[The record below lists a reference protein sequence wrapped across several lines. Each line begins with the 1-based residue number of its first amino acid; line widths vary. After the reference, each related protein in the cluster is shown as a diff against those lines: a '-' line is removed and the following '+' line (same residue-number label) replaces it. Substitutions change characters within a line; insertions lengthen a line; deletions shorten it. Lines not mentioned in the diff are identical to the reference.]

1 MTIFEA
7 VKSTVTPRMAAE
19 HFGLSVSRN
28 GMVCCPFHN
37 DRHPSMKLN
46 EDYFYCFGCGA
57 KGDVIEFTSKL
68 FGITAMEAVQKLRAD
83 FGVQEDKPSILT
95 KLNLYRTQADNERL
109 CFRVLREYL
118 QILQDWK
125 VRFSPQTPE
134 DDPDDRFV
142 EACHMLECTQY
153 APNLPVHEDRLHVAN
168 GTLFLNGEF
177 TDHKEFCRNRL
188 PVKYDPEAPQPVT
201 WLHFLSELLEDEDIL
216 TLQEYLG
223 YCLIPTNRGQTMML
237 LKGNGGEGKSRIGV
251 VMQKMLG
258 DNLKNGS
265 IAKVERS
272 PFARADLEHQLLMVD
287 DDMKMEALKSTHYLK
302 SLITAEMP
310 MDLERK
316 GEQSYQGRCMSG
328 FWPFPTAIWN
338 PYTTT
343 RTASTGDS

>member
-7 VKSTVTPRMAAE
+7 AKSTVTPRMAAE

-28 GMVCCPFHN
+28 GMACCPFHN

-142 EACHMLECTQY
+142 EACHM
-153 APNLPVHEDRLHVAN
+153 
-168 GTLFLNGEF
+168 
-177 TDHKEFCRNRL
+177 
-188 PVKYDPEAPQPVT
+188 VK
-201 WLHFLSELLEDEDIL
+201 
-216 TLQEYLG
+216 
-223 YCLIPTNRGQTMML
+223 
-237 LKGNGGEGKSRIGV
+237 
-251 VMQKMLG
+251 
-258 DNLKNGS
+258 
-265 IAKVERS
+265 
-272 PFARADLEHQLLMVD
+272 
-287 DDMKMEALKSTHYLK
+287 
-302 SLITAEMP
+302 
-310 MDLERK
+310 
-316 GEQSYQGRCMSG
+316 
-328 FWPFPTAIWN
+328 
-338 PYTTT
+338 
-343 RTASTGDS
+343 

>member
-68 FGITAMEAVQKLRAD
+68 FGITAMEAAQKLRAD

-125 VRFSPQTPE
+125 VRFSPQTLE

-153 APNLPVHEDRLHVAN
+153 
-168 GTLFLNGEF
+168 
-177 TDHKEFCRNRL
+177 
-188 PVKYDPEAPQPVT
+188 
-201 WLHFLSELLEDEDIL
+201 
-216 TLQEYLG
+216 
-223 YCLIPTNRGQTMML
+223 ML
-237 LKGNGGEGKSRIGV
+237 
-251 VMQKMLG
+251 
-258 DNLKNGS
+258 D
-265 IAKVERS
+265 
-272 PFARADLEHQLLMVD
+272 LLMIGSPEERTELVN
-287 DDMKMEALKSTHYLK
+287 DMMKDNKFTLLQDHLREIKEESN
-302 SLITAEMP
+302 
-310 MDLERK
+310 
-316 GEQSYQGRCMSG
+316 EQ
-328 FWPFPTAIWN
+328 T
-338 PYTTT
+338 
-343 RTASTGDS
+343 

>member
-28 GMVCCPFHN
+28 GMACCPFHD

-46 EDYFYCFGCGA
+46 EEYFYCFGCGA

-68 FGITAMEAVQKLRAD
+68 FGITAMEAAQKLRAD

-125 VRFSPQTPE
+125 VRFSPQTLE

-153 APNLPVHEDRLHVAN
+153 MLDLQTIGSPEERTELVNDMMKDN
-168 GTLFLNGEF
+168 KITLLQ
-177 TDHKEFCRNRL
+177 DHLREIKEESN
-188 PVKYDPEAPQPVT
+188 E
-201 WLHFLSELLEDEDIL
+201 
-216 TLQEYLG
+216 
-223 YCLIPTNRGQTMML
+223 QT
-237 LKGNGGEGKSRIGV
+237 
-251 VMQKMLG
+251 
-258 DNLKNGS
+258 
-265 IAKVERS
+265 
-272 PFARADLEHQLLMVD
+272 
-287 DDMKMEALKSTHYLK
+287 
-302 SLITAEMP
+302 
-310 MDLERK
+310 
-316 GEQSYQGRCMSG
+316 
-328 FWPFPTAIWN
+328 
-338 PYTTT
+338 
-343 RTASTGDS
+343 

>member
-68 FGITAMEAVQKLRAD
+68 FGITAMEAAQKLRAD

-125 VRFSPQTPE
+125 VRFSPQTLE

-153 APNLPVHEDRLHVAN
+153 
-168 GTLFLNGEF
+168 
-177 TDHKEFCRNRL
+177 
-188 PVKYDPEAPQPVT
+188 
-201 WLHFLSELLEDEDIL
+201 
-216 TLQEYLG
+216 
-223 YCLIPTNRGQTMML
+223 ML
-237 LKGNGGEGKSRIGV
+237 
-251 VMQKMLG
+251 
-258 DNLKNGS
+258 D
-265 IAKVERS
+265 
-272 PFARADLEHQLLMVD
+272 LLMIGSPEERTELVN
-287 DDMKMEALKSTHYLK
+287 DMMKDNK
-302 SLITAEMP
+302 ITLLQDHLREIK
-310 MDLERK
+310 EESN
-316 GEQSYQGRCMSG
+316 EQ
-328 FWPFPTAIWN
+328 T
-338 PYTTT
+338 
-343 RTASTGDS
+343 

>member
-28 GMVCCPFHN
+28 GMACCPFHN

-125 VRFSPQTPE
+125 VRFSPQTLE

-153 APNLPVHEDRLHVAN
+153 MLDLLAIGSPKERTDLVNDMMKDN
-168 GTLFLNGEF
+168 KITLLQ
-177 TDHKEFCRNRL
+177 DHLREIKEESN
-188 PVKYDPEAPQPVT
+188 E
-201 WLHFLSELLEDEDIL
+201 
-216 TLQEYLG
+216 
-223 YCLIPTNRGQTMML
+223 QT
-237 LKGNGGEGKSRIGV
+237 
-251 VMQKMLG
+251 
-258 DNLKNGS
+258 
-265 IAKVERS
+265 
-272 PFARADLEHQLLMVD
+272 
-287 DDMKMEALKSTHYLK
+287 
-302 SLITAEMP
+302 
-310 MDLERK
+310 
-316 GEQSYQGRCMSG
+316 
-328 FWPFPTAIWN
+328 
-338 PYTTT
+338 
-343 RTASTGDS
+343 